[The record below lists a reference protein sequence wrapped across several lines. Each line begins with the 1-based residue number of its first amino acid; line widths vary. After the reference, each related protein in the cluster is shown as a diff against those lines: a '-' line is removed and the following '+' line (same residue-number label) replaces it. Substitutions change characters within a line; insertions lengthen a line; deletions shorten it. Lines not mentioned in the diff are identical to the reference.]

1 MTLMDPTVTRPYVAS
16 EPARPAARQLVDR
29 ARARWAGM
37 AGRLG
42 LGFCT
47 AGFFMIFIAWNGAA
61 GKDFIA
67 GQLPYLIS
75 GGVSGLGLIIIGGA
89 LLIAESNRR
98 DRAIIERQL
107 TELNAS
113 MVRMGSARA
122 ANPAAVAAVG
132 GASSTRGRI
141 SRKVDVVDDLV
152 VTGRSSFH
160 RTDCRLVTGRD
171 QGDLSSR
178 DEAAGAGLA
187 PCRVCNP

>member
-1 MTLMDPTVTRPYVAS
+1 MSAMESTATRPYIAA
-16 EPARPAARQLVDR
+16 EPSRPASAQIIDQ

-42 LGFCT
+42 MGFC
-47 AGFFMIFIAWNGAA
+47 ALGFFMIFIAWNGAA
-61 GKDFIA
+61 GKDYIQ

-98 DRAIIERQL
+98 DRAILERQL
-107 TELNAS
+107 LELNAS
-113 MVRMGSARA
+113 LARLGSARA
-122 ANPAAVAAVG
+122 GNGSSAATVA
-132 GASSTRGRI
+132 RGRG
-141 SRKVDVVDDLV
+141 RRATAVVEELV
-152 VTGRSSFH
+152 ATGRASFH

-171 QGDLSSR
+171 QGDLVDR
-178 DEAAGAGLA
+178 DTATDRGLA